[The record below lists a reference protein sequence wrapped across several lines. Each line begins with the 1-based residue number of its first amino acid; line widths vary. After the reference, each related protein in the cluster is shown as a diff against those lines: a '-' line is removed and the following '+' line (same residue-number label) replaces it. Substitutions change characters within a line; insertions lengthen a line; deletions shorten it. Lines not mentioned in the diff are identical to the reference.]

1 LVTELAELGI
11 QSKPAKAAVHF
22 KGDLELAYRA
32 CLWSRLANRVFLIL
46 GSQDVNNEDELYR
59 ATQTVDWS
67 LHLTPEQTL
76 KVAAT
81 VARSNISHSRFAA
94 LKTKDAIVDQLRDKF
109 GARPSVAMEQPDVQ
123 VNVFIDRNRA
133 QFSIDLSGDSLH
145 LRGYRTLGGVA
156 TLKENLAAALLY
168 RTGWHQLL
176 KQGHAFVDVMCG
188 SGTLPIEAAMMAC
201 DIAPGLKRRYLGFL
215 GWRGHNAAVWNR
227 LKAEAEYR
235 REKGL
240 EAPPVVQGCDNHKPT
255 LEKAVQHAEQAGVG
269 QVVKFIYQDVLG
281 FKLDFPRQ
289 GLLVTNAPYG
299 KRVGEE
305 VELHALYE
313 QLGQVLKD
321 RFNGWRAGI
330 FTDDLD
336 KGKALGL
343 RAKKIHSFFNGN
355 IECKLLTIEVS
366 DDTVIKQYRLPRL
379 VETENLSDA
388 ARGLA
393 NRLQKNRR
401 KLAKWLKSEQ
411 VSNYRI
417 YDADLPDYSAAID
430 IYGGPELIAHVQ
442 EYEAPKSVDEKKA
455 ARRLA
460 ELLSVVRDEF
470 ALSPEQIFLKQRR
483 RQKGSAQYEKQSTDR
498 GSHGLGSVEAFTVV
512 EEGGLKFYVNFEKYL
527 DTGLFLDHRPLRSQ
541 IFKQAS
547 GKSFLNL
554 FAYTGSISVY
564 AAAGGAT
571 RSMTLDMS
579 NTYLEWTRRN
589 FALNNISSS
598 EHKIE
603 RADCV
608 EWLNQPAKEK
618 YDLIVLD
625 PPSFSN
631 SKRMSD
637 TFDVQRDHVS
647 LVKNCMS
654 RLNPA
659 GSLYFSNNRRSFK
672 LDHTALANFEVE
684 EISHQTVPPDF
695 QQKKHI
701 HRCWRIKAGE

>member
-1 LVTELAELGI
+1 MVTELAELGI

-22 KGDLELAYRA
+22 KGDLELAYRV

-46 GSQDVNNEDELYR
+46 GSQDVSNEDELYR

-201 DIAPGLKRRYLGFL
+201 DIAPGLKRRYFGFL
-215 GWRGHNAAVWNR
+215 GWKGHNAVVWKR

-240 EAPPVVQGCDNHKPT
+240 EVPPVVQGCDNHKPT
-255 LEKAVQHAEQAGVG
+255 LEKALLHAEQAGVG
-269 QVVKFIYQDVLG
+269 RVVKFIYQDVLS

-305 VELHALYE
+305 AELHALYE
-313 QLGQVLKD
+313 QLGEVLKD

-379 VETENLSDA
+379 IETENLSDA

-393 NRLQKNRR
+393 NRLQK
-401 KLAKWLKSEQ
+401 
-411 VSNYRI
+411 
-417 YDADLPDYSAAID
+417 
-430 IYGGPELIAHVQ
+430 
-442 EYEAPKSVDEKKA
+442 
-455 ARRLA
+455 
-460 ELLSVVRDEF
+460 
-470 ALSPEQIFLKQRR
+470 
-483 RQKGSAQYEKQSTDR
+483 
-498 GSHGLGSVEAFTVV
+498 
-512 EEGGLKFYVNFEKYL
+512 
-527 DTGLFLDHRPLRSQ
+527 
-541 IFKQAS
+541 
-547 GKSFLNL
+547 
-554 FAYTGSISVY
+554 
-564 AAAGGAT
+564 
-571 RSMTLDMS
+571 
-579 NTYLEWTRRN
+579 
-589 FALNNISSS
+589 
-598 EHKIE
+598 KIG
-603 RADCV
+603 
-608 EWLNQPAKEK
+608 
-618 YDLIVLD
+618 
-625 PPSFSN
+625 
-631 SKRMSD
+631 
-637 TFDVQRDHVS
+637 VS
-647 LVKNCMS
+647 LPSGLS
-654 RLNPA
+654 R
-659 GSLYFSNNRRSFK
+659 NR
-672 LDHTALANFEVE
+672 
-684 EISHQTVPPDF
+684 
-695 QQKKHI
+695 
-701 HRCWRIKAGE
+701 